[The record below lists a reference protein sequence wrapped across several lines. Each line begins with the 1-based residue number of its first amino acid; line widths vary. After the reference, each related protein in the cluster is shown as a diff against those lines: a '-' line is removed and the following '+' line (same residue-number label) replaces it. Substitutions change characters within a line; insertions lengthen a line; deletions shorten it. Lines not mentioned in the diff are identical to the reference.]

1 MDLARPSG
9 VVFDETLDAGA
20 LKPKLRQ
27 QFDEADVYLK
37 GVADD
42 VPLRVHYTAPPTSIP
57 ERFRKPIRPDKIER
71 QSETM
76 TLKAGRARGTGY
88 WLQPLEAEPTD
99 RDKIRL
105 RVSFPRYRN
114 NKRVGAQYGIV
125 WWDDFAYQHD
135 GVRPELRINWGALI
149 QRLRSEGVPLSA
161 NFTVEVRYPIE
172 PPEEQGA
179 DGSPDDDD
187 DDIPF

>member
-1 MDLARPSG
+1 
-9 VVFDETLDAGA
+9 
-20 LKPKLRQ
+20 
-27 QFDEADVYLK
+27 
-37 GVADD
+37 
-42 VPLRVHYTAPPTSIP
+42 
-57 ERFRKPIRPDKIER
+57 
-71 QSETM
+71 
-76 TLKAGRARGTGY
+76 
-88 WLQPLEAEPTD
+88 
-99 RDKIRL
+99 
-105 RVSFPRYRN
+105 
-114 NKRVGAQYGIV
+114 VGAQYGIV